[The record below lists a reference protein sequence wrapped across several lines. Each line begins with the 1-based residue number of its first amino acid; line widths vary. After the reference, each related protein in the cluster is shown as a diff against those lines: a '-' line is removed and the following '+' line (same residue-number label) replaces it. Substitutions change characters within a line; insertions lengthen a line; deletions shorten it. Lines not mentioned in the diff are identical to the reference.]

1 MKAMLLAVLVA
12 VALFVSN
19 SAVAAPVPD
28 EDVALVGVAERDVV
42 NIPSNTPPFEGKRQ
56 FVKVML
62 RLQSF
67 EGVIEFRE
75 GLILPEMENRF
86 VASVDTMSGILYHR
100 WAPEQLEQ
108 EFQWRSRLERF
119 NRSHRFYA
127 DRVYLAAQSIH
138 EQAEAQEQRYQ
149 NYWNGR
155 MAFHGGLRAGGGEL
169 GADLGVFS
177 VDVDRDDS
185 FKLGV
190 VVETRNSYGFI
201 VKPGA
206 LLLGKVY
213 ITNPNGYVSFLFGN
227 PNTAVGFKAV
237 TVGIAGERFLN
248 GDSDC
253 LSGSLRISGST
264 GANVAKIDSVLR
276 SYRFR
281 GAMAVDLQVE
291 YKMGI
296 NSANVLGY
304 RLEYQYSSGEYA
316 KDTKTE
322 EASASRLG
330 MFATWSGYALEPH
343 LYPLSGLEFSL
354 GYVFERASVKQSRFD
369 KKEDGHFSLGAAFSF

>member
-19 SAVAAPVPD
+19 AIAATVVAD
-28 EDVALVGVAERDVV
+28 EDVLIVSIAERNVV
-42 NIPSNTPPFEGKRQ
+42 TVPAPFEGRRE
-56 FVKVML
+56 FVKITL
-62 RLQSF
+62 RLQTH
-67 EGVIEFRE
+67 ERAVEFRE
-75 GLILPEMENRF
+75 GLILSEDEGRF
-86 VASVDTMSGILYHR
+86 TLLVHSMSSLSDHR
-100 WAPEQLEQ
+100 WAPERLER
-108 EFQWRSRLERF
+108 EFQWKSRMDRFRRSSEAYR
-119 NRSHRFYA
+119 A
-127 DRVYLAAQSIH
+127 DRVYLAGRSII
-138 EQAEAQEQRYQ
+138 EQEEAREQRYQ
-149 NYWNGR
+149 DYWNGR

-177 VDVDRDDS
+177 VDIDRDDS

-354 GYVFERASVKQSRFD
+354 GYVFERASVKRSRFD